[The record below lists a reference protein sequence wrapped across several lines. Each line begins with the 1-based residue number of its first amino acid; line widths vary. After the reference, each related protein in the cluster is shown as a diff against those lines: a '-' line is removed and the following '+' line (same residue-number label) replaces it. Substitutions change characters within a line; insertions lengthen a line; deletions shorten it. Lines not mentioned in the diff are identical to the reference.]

1 MKSRL
6 LAYGVAAMAMLG
18 VLSLLLVSMPAAQ
31 NQGNAAAFPDP
42 YRQDVA
48 AGDAKATPRLSN
60 GKPDFSGYYRGGIA
74 GVTNA
79 EQVNPGEQT
88 VVKTADGSVFFA
100 YGGALAGVEAAEDG
114 NTVEL
119 AAAESEERNPVP
131 YKPEYKAQADALA
144 KYGYGPRDNLE
155 DPSNI
160 CKPDGLVRS
169 PISNM
174 YIVHNENAVGV
185 MMEKVPGAFF
195 RIIYTDGRKHPE
207 RFDTSFWGHSIGH
220 WEGDTL
226 VVDTIGLND
235 ETWLGGMHTQSIHS
249 DQLHVVERWTRK
261 GDTIEVEMTVEDPV
275 MFTKPWSPRVRR
287 MSLGPEGDY
296 LMPIPCVDVSSKHQ
310 IANTPEDTFKCN
322 WCNSEDLY
330 GGDPNKLTVPKEIRR

>member
-1 MKSRL
+1 MNSRYVG
-6 LAYGVAAMAMLG
+6 YGVAATALVA

-31 NQGNAAAFPDP
+31 NQQGNAAAFPNP
-42 YRQDVA
+42 YRSEVA
-48 AGDAKATPRLSN
+48 SGDAAATPRLAN

-74 GVTNA
+74 GVSNA
-79 EQVNPGEQT
+79 QPDEQA

-114 NTVEL
+114 NTVEN

-131 YKPEYKAQADALA
+131 YKPEYKAQAEALA
-144 KYGYGPRDNLE
+144 KYGYGPRDNLK
-155 DPSNI
+155 DPSNM
-160 CKPDGLVRS
+160 CVPDGLVRA

-207 RFDTSFWGHSIGH
+207 RFDTSFFGHSIGH

-235 ETWLGGMHTQSIHS
+235 ETWLGGLHTQSIHS

-261 GDTIEVEMTVEDPV
+261 GSTIEVDMTVEDPV
-275 MFTKPWSPRVRR
+275 MFTQPWKPRVRR
-287 MSLGPEGDY
+287 MSIGPADDY

-322 WCNSEDLY
+322 WCNSEDVY
-330 GGDPNKLTVPKEIRR
+330 GGDPDKLTVPKDIRK